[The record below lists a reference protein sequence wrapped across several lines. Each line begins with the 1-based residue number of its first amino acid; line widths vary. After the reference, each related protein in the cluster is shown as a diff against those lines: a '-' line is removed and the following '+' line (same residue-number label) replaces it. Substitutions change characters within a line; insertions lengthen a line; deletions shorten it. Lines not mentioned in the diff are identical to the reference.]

1 MKDETRAH
9 TSEAADQTAGSSPPA
24 RDSST
29 AAERPVPTE
38 PFPCPHCGQML
49 APTVRVCVAC
59 REPVDSLPIAV
70 AAPPDAPPLG
80 ADSFHRAPQVRFSW
94 SIFLGVLAAWLLVA
108 SVFVAKLGPEK
119 AQLAVMAVVVL
130 SSAWVAFD
138 AHEKA
143 IPRPMSWA
151 LGSLLFWI
159 VFFPWYLSRRRQPQA
174 ACPLMEAESRP
185 WLRTLL
191 LVLLIAVL
199 VSLLLV
205 AVRGPLPKH

>member
-1 MKDETRAH
+1 MKDETPAH
-9 TSEAADQTAGSSPPA
+9 TSEAAKQTADSSPPA
-24 RDSST
+24 RDGST
-29 AAERPVPTE
+29 PAERPVPKE

-59 REPVDSLPIAV
+59 RQPVDSAPV
-70 AAPPDAPPLG
+70 AAPAPPAAPPL
-80 ADSFHRAPQVRFSW
+80 AANSFHRQPQVRFSW
-94 SIFLGVLAAWLLVA
+94 SILLGVLAGWLLVA
-108 SVFVAKLGPEK
+108 SALLARLGPEK
-119 AQLAVMAVVVL
+119 GQLAVMAVVVL

-151 LGSLLFWI
+151 LGSLLLWI

-191 LVLLIAVL
+191 LFLLLAVL

-205 AVRGPLPKH
+205 AVRGPLPH